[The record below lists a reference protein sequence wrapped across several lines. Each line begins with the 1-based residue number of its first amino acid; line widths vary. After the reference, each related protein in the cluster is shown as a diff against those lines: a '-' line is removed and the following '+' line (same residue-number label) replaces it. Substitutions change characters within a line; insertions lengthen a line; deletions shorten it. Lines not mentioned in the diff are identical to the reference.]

1 MIAHVINEGF
11 SFLLEVINSAVII
24 INRYHH
30 SDVSKYIFILLQLNN
45 YFTYIILLKFL
56 IIPPN

>member
-1 MIAHVINEGF
+1 MIAHVINEDF

-30 SDVSKYIFILLQLNN
+30 SDVSKYIFILLQLF
-45 YFTYIILLKFL
+45 FTYIILLKFL